1 VLRRSRA
8 TALTAALFACCAL
21 AASLTFA
28 AASPAAAKSVHLNA
42 EQQRAARHELTAAKA
57 AGLGIV
63 EGITEF
69 LPISSTGHLLYAER
83 LMHVGDKKATEDAAD
98 TYTIV
103 IQLGAILAVVVL
115 FWSRIVEIFQGLL
128 GRSAQGRRLLVV
140 LVLAFLP
147 AAIFGLAL
155 ETKIKDHLLEPG
167 PVAGAWLVGG
177 LAILLIGSR
186 LHRSGALQGKPM
198 EAITNRDALII
209 GFAQALA
216 LWPGTSRSL
225 VTILAALVLGLSLTA
240 AVEFSF
246 ILGLLTLGAATLKD
260 LASNG
265 KQLTDVYG
273 VMNPAIG
280 FVVAFVFAVVAI
292 KWMITYLERHG
303 LDVFGWYRVLVGIV
317 AVALIVTSTV

>member
-1 VLRRSRA
+1 MLRRPIA
-8 TALTAALFACCAL
+8 ITALACCACMIAL
-21 AASLTFA
+21 VLGPATAAG
-28 AASPAAAKSVHLNA
+28 AKSVHLSPA
-42 EQQRAARHELTAAKA
+42 QKRAASHELTATKA
-57 AGLGIV
+57 AALGVV

-83 LMHVGDKKATEDAAD
+83 LMHVGDKKSTKDAAD

-128 GRSAQGRRLLVV
+128 GRSEEGRRLLVV
-140 LVLAFLP
+140 LIIAFIP
-147 AAIFGLAL
+147 AAVFGLLL
-155 ETKIKDHLLEPG
+155 ETKIKEHLLEPW

-177 LAILLIGSR
+177 AAILVIGAR
-186 LHRSGALQGKPM
+186 LHRRGATAGHAI

-216 LWPGTSRSL
+216 LWPGTSRSF
-225 VTILAALVLGLSLTA
+225 VTILAALILGYSLIA

-246 ILGLLTLGAATLKD
+246 ILGLVTLGAATLKD

-273 VMNPAIG
+273 VVNPAIG
-280 FVVAFVFAVVAI
+280 FVVAFVFAAVAI
-292 KWMITYLERHG
+292 KWMITYLQRHSF
-303 LDVFGWYRVLVGIV
+303 DIFGWYRLVVGV
-317 AVALIVTSTV
+317 AAVGLILAGTV